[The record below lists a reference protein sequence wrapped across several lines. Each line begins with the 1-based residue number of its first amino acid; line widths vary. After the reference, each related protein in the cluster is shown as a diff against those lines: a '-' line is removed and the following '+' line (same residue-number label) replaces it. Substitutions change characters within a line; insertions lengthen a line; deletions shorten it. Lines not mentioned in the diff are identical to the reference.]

1 MKDSVVFSENR
12 ETNKMSLTV
21 TSVYQM
27 RGVSRPCL
35 RGGEHR
41 ENPEKSLIW
50 RDEAGNLKR
59 WGWLKFA
66 GKNTGEEKA
75 ALERIVNICRA
86 SPSSLTGY
94 WAMNAC
100 VEIAQGQG
108 KNYLKVLEEKVLET
122 HTKLEISLV
131 PTRQSG
137 IPCKCDAL
145 GNILRMGLAQLM
157 KQN

>member
-1 MKDSVVFSENR
+1 MKDSVVFSENQ

-21 TSVYQM
+21 TSVYRM

-59 WGWLKFA
+59 RRWLKFA

-100 VEIAQGQG
+100 VEVAQGQILAQG
-108 KNYLKVLEEKVLET
+108 KELPESIRGKGPWDSHK
-122 HTKLEISLV
+122 
-131 PTRQSG
+131 
-137 IPCKCDAL
+137 A
-145 GNILRMGLAQLM
+145 GNISCSYKAEWNPL
-157 KQN
+157 